1 MIWKIRPYLSVM
13 CMSKYSWRYCQP
25 LNQQIHLLFN
35 NFRER
40 GSYDANTYAFDD
52 RYFAEQMTNVA
63 IANVPC
69 SNPLV
74 YLPKNHTS
82 FDRLDLI
89 PMYKKSSQFQVEAIA
104 LLECTTPIPS
114 EYDLWITHPLLFL
127 IIWLLNIF
135 LFK

>member
-1 MIWKIRPYLSVM
+1 MKVLSTLR
-13 CMSKYSWRYCQP
+13 STNSP
-25 LNQQIHLLFN
+25 FLNH
-35 NFRER
+35 FRER

-114 EYDLWITHPLLFL
+114 EYDL
-127 IIWLLNIF
+127 
-135 LFK
+135 